1 MYNVNEIVSRMNQG
15 ESLDNIAA
23 ELTAA
28 LNEAKIT
35 YEAEQALKAQA
46 QTKAAMTADMEE
58 IMDLIIEFLRTY
70 YPDLVKAATEDLS
83 RDDKVELYVTVRDAI
98 IDSLDKTAKAATNPT
113 SFLGM
118 NPLMMAM
125 MMDNKPMVSKPVIKA
140 VKTDKNSKSE
150 DEVLKEFL
158 NKICH

>member
-1 MYNVNEIVSRMNQG
+1 MYNVNEIVSRMNKG

-28 LNEAKIT
+28 LNEAKIA
-35 YEAEQALKAQA
+35 YEAEQAMKVQA
-46 QTKAAMTADMEE
+46 QTKAAMNSDMEE
-58 IMDLIIEFLRTY
+58 ILDLIIEFLDTY

-83 RDDKVELYVTVRDAI
+83 HDDKVELYVAVRDAI

-125 MMDNKPMVSKPVIKA
+125 MMDTKPVVKA
-140 VKTDKNSKSE
+140 TKNNKITKSE
-150 DEVLKEFL
+150 DEVLKDFL